1 MKVLQ
6 TTMIAGVVFFVSTG
20 ISFAADMDDL
30 DVTIRMVESSDVHE
44 MENELSLPESA
55 SDTARE
61 HAESEDG
68 RGLTQANESRDR
80 EHDGESSARDGGH
93 EEGDQVHD
101 DREDQADHRDET
113 RDAHDVA
120 HEEFDDVREEE
131 QHEQEQEQEQQET
144 QNDQPDSTDGVEN
157 PNDGSMQ

>member
-20 ISFAADMDDL
+20 ISFAADMEDL
-30 DVTIRMVESSDVHE
+30 DITIRMVESNDVHE
-44 MENELSLPESA
+44 MENELSLPESV

-80 EHDGESSARDGGH
+80 EHGNEVAHDGGH
-93 EEGDQVHD
+93 ENRDQA
-101 DREDQADHRDET
+101 REDEAEHHDEVRDTRET
-113 RDAHDVA
+113 T
-120 HEEFDDVREEE
+120 HEEADDAREEE
-131 QHEQEQEQEQQET
+131 QHEHDGEET
-144 QNDQPDSTDGVEN
+144 NTDQPEN
-157 PNDGSMQ
+157 PDSSDNLNDGTMQ